1 MNVLDRIDHIAI
13 AVEDLDT
20 ALAMYK
26 SLFELEV
33 AHREYIEDFDV
44 EIATFTVGGTE
55 VELLEGRSQDSS
67 IGKFVNKHGPG
78 LHHIAFA
85 VDDIRKVL
93 ARLKAGG
100 VRLID
105 ETPRRGKGNSLV
117 AFVHPASTQ
126 NVLYEL
132 VQLDSS
138 A

>member
-1 MNVLDRIDHIAI
+1 MLDRIDHIAI
-13 AVEDLDT
+13 AVEDLDA
-20 ALAMYK
+20 ALAMYQ
-26 SLFELEV
+26 SLFELEA
-33 AHREYIEDFDV
+33 AHREYIKDFDV
-44 EIATFTVGGTE
+44 DIATFTIGNTE
-55 VELLEGRSQDSS
+55 IELLEGRSQDSP
-67 IGKFVNKHGPG
+67 IRKFVRKSGPG

-93 ARLKAGG
+93 ARLKAEG

-132 VQLDSS
+132 VQMDSS
-138 A
+138 I

>member
-1 MNVLDRIDHIAI
+1 MLDRIDHIAI
-13 AVEDLDT
+13 AVEDLDA
-20 ALAMYK
+20 ALAMYQ
-26 SLFELEV
+26 SLFELEA
-33 AHREYIEDFDV
+33 AHREYIKDFDV
-44 EIATFTVGGTE
+44 DIATFTIGNTKI
-55 VELLEGRSQDSS
+55 ELLEGKSQDSP
-67 IGKFVNKHGPG
+67 ICKFVRKRGPG

-93 ARLKAGG
+93 ARLKVEG

-132 VQLDSS
+132 VQMDSS
-138 A
+138 I